1 MKNKTKVFSIVLFLS
16 VFMILV
22 SCQKQKAEWKGTIKE
37 LDGVMVVKNPEEP
50 LYGENTVTLIEE
62 VSIGEG
68 AGAEEYM
75 FASVGGIFV
84 DDEGKIIV
92 SDSKDTVIKIFD
104 VNGRFKRTIG
114 RKGQGPGEF
123 SRIDS
128 FQITSK
134 GELLVVDN
142 VNRRLSYFSLT
153 GDLINSLSI
162 KELPAASNNWEVD
175 TRGNI
180 IMDTVQFT
188 AANQL
193 VVETKI
199 YDSQHEF
206 VKVLRASKPYDLSIP
221 FHPFH
226 YWRAT
231 ASDHIVYA
239 YNDTYELQVFGPAWK
254 LVRRIQKDFDPVKIR
269 EDEIEEELKRKRLPP
284 DTEVPSHYPAFHI
297 FVADDEGR
305 IFVRTWERSEDG
317 NSFYYDVFD
326 SDGRYVTKFPFHA
339 TPRIIKKEKL
349 YTVEEDEEG
358 YQMVKRYEVTWKY

>member
-1 MKNKTKVFSIVLFLS
+1 MKNKTKVFSIVLSIS

-22 SCQKQKAEWKGTIKE
+22 SCQKQKAEWRGTIKE
-37 LDGVMVVKNPEEP
+37 VDGVMVVKNPKEP
-50 LYGENTVTLIEE
+50 MYGENTVTLIEE

-75 FASVGGIFV
+75 FASVGDIFV
-84 DDEGKIIV
+84 NDEGKIIV

-104 VNGRFKRTIG
+104 VNGRFIRSIG

-142 VNRRLSYFSLT
+142 VNRRLSSFSLT

-188 AANQL
+188 ADNQL

-206 VKVLRASKPYDLSIP
+206 VKVLSASKPYDLSIP

-231 ASDHIVYA
+231 VNDHIVYA

-284 DTEVPSHYPAFHI
+284 DTVVPSHYPAFHV

-349 YTVEEDEEG
+349 YIVEEDEEG
-358 YQMVKRYEVTWKY
+358 YQMFKRYKVTWKY